1 MSWSSAAIFGTLC
14 AGSSVDFNEEKIM
27 PTMIKKSEIEQY
39 IGHVCEPTDWLEV
52 TQQQVNEFAE
62 CTMDRQ
68 FIHVDPVAA
77 AKTPFG
83 GTIAHGFLTLSML
96 SYFAETFSLVVE
108 GIYMGVNKGFDKVRF
123 VAPVPVGSSIRCH
136 ATILDI
142 TEKRPGQFDF
152 KIEVTVEIEGG
163 DKPAL
168 VAEWLSVQ
176 MAK

>member
-1 MSWSSAAIFGTLC
+1 
-14 AGSSVDFNEEKIM
+14 M
-27 PTMIKKSEIEQY
+27 PKMINKSEIADY
-39 IGHVCEPTDWLEV
+39 IGYVCEPTDWFEV

-62 CTMDRQ
+62 CTLDRQ
-68 FIHVDPVAA
+68 FIHIDPEAA

-96 SYFAETFSLVVE
+96 SYFSESYALILE
-108 GIYMGVNKGFDKVRF
+108 GFYMGVNKGFDKVRF
-123 VAPVPVGSSIRCH
+123 VAPVRVGSRIRCH

-142 TEKRPGQFDF
+142 VEKRPCQFDF
-152 KIEVTVEIEGG
+152 KVEISIEIEGG

-176 MAK
+176 MAN